1 MQNRYLVIFHYGVN
15 MNLEEKVNESLRKAI
30 KESDKVRMDTLRS
43 IRASIIEF
51 NKSGIGRAMTSDDEL
66 KILQSAVKK
75 RKEAIELYE
84 KGGRQELAD
93 REKEEIRI
101 IQEFLPEQLSEGEV
115 RTIVKKII
123 TEVNAMSLKDLG
135 KVMGKA
141 MQELKGKAEGSL
153 VQSIAKELLSE

>member
-1 MQNRYLVIFHYGVN
+1 
-15 MNLEEKVNESLRKAI
+15 MNLEEKVNELLKEAI
-30 KESDKVRMDTLRS
+30 KGGNHIRMNTLRS

-51 NKSGIGRAMTSDDEL
+51 NKSGIGRAMTPDDEL
-66 KILQSAVKK
+66 KILQSAIKK

-93 REKEEIRI
+93 REKEEIKI
-101 IQEFLPEQLSEGEV
+101 IQEFLPEQLNEDEI
-115 RTIVKKII
+115 RDAVKKII
-123 TEVNAMSLKDLG
+123 TEVNASSLKDLG
-135 KVMGKA
+135 KVMGRA

>member
-1 MQNRYLVIFHYGVN
+1 
-15 MNLEEKVNESLRKAI
+15 MNLEEKITEALRQAI
-30 KESDKVRMDTLRS
+30 KEGNQIRMNTLRS

-51 NKSGIGRAMTSDDEL
+51 NKSGIGRAMTPDDEL
-66 KILQSAVKK
+66 KILQSAIKK
-75 RKEAIELYE
+75 RKDAIELYE

-101 IQEFLPEQLSEGEV
+101 IQQFLPEQLSEAEI
-115 RTIVKKII
+115 RTIIKKII
-123 TEVNAMSLKDLG
+123 IEVNASSLKDLG

>member
-1 MQNRYLVIFHYGVN
+1 
-15 MNLEEKVNESLRKAI
+15 MNLEEKITEALRQAI
-30 KESDKVRMDTLRS
+30 KEGNQIRMNTLRS

-51 NKSGIGRAMTSDDEL
+51 NKSGIGRAMTPDDEL
-66 KILQSAVKK
+66 KILQSAIKK
-75 RKEAIELYE
+75 RKDAIELYE

-101 IQEFLPEQLSEGEV
+101 IQQFLPEQLSEAEI

-123 TEVNAMSLKDLG
+123 IEVNASSLKDLG